1 MAATVTIRVNTGASA
16 GTESDSVSGI
26 DLISADNATNNL
38 TNRQDNP
45 ITAGDSSYEKWLTA
59 KVDAPPDNYVEEFEI
74 WGDGSVDANTTLY
87 VGVTATGVTPTSGDS
102 TVATNNYTTYT
113 SGNKFSWHTSQLTAT
128 NETTDF
134 LVLQLDT
141 TVDASAGNWSQET
154 INYSYN
160 EA

>member
-16 GTESDSVSGI
+16 GTESGSVSGI

-45 ITAGDSSYEKWLTA
+45 ITAGDRSYEKWLTA
-59 KVDAPPDNYVEEFEI
+59 KVDAPPDNYVADFEV
-74 WGDGSVDANTTLY
+74 WGNGSVDANTTLY
-87 VGVTATGVTPTSGDS
+87 VGVIATGATPTTGDS
-102 TVATNNYTTYT
+102 SVATNDYTSYT
-113 SGNKFSWHTSQLTAT
+113 SGAKFSWHTARLSAT
-128 NETTDF
+128 NDTTDF

-141 TVDASAGNWSQET
+141 AEAASAGNWSQET
-154 INYSYN
+154 VNYSYL